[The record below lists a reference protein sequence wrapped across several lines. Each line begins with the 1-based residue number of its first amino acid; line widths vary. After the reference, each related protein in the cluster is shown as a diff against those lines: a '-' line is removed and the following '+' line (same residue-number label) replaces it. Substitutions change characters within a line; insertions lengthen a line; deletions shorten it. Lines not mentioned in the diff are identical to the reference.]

1 MFNSGGIT
9 LMAIEKITAVDKI
22 IIRSPYN
29 HIELRTATIVTED
42 NAVIAQNFKHEN
54 VAAGRLDTSGNW
66 VDTDMSGY
74 STEIQGVAAA
84 VWTDDVK
91 TKLKAFLAETNGINA

>member
-74 STEIQGVAAA
+74 STEIQGVANA
-84 VWTDDVK
+84 VWTNDVK
-91 TKLKAFLAETNGINA
+91 TKLKEFLVETNGING

>member
-1 MFNSGGIT
+1 
-9 LMAIEKITAVDKI
+9 MAIEKITAVDKI

-29 HIELRTATIVTED
+29 HIELRTAGRFD
-42 NAVIAQNFKHEN
+42 N
-54 VAAGRLDTSGNW
+54 SGNW
-66 VDTDMSGY
+66 MDTDMSGY

>member
-1 MFNSGGIT
+1 
-9 LMAIEKITAVDKI
+9 MAIEKITAVDKI

-29 HIELRTATIVTED
+29 HIELRKNTIITED
-42 NAVIAQNFKHEN
+42 NEVIAQNFKHETI
-54 VAAGRLDTSGNW
+54 AAGKLDHSNNW

>member
-1 MFNSGGIT
+1 
-9 LMAIEKITAVDKI
+9 MALSKASSIDKI

-29 HIELRTATIVTED
+29 NIELRTATVIVED
-42 NAVIAQNFKHEN
+42 DTPISLNYSHETVELGKLN
-54 VAAGRLDTSGNW
+54 SSNEL

-84 VWTDDVK
+84 VWTNDVK
-91 TKLKAFLAETNGINA
+91 TKFKEYLIAKNS

>member
-1 MFNSGGIT
+1 
-9 LMAIEKITAVDKI
+9 MALSKASSIDKI

-29 HIELRTATIVTED
+29 NIELRTATVIVED
-42 NAVIAQNFKHEN
+42 DTPISLNYSHETVELGKLN
-54 VAAGRLDTSGNW
+54 SSNEL

-84 VWTDDVK
+84 VWTNDVK
-91 TKLKAFLAETNGINA
+91 TKFKEYLIAKNG

>member
-1 MFNSGGIT
+1 
-9 LMAIEKITAVDKI
+9 MALSKASSIDKI

-29 HIELRTATIVTED
+29 SIELRTATVIVED
-42 NAVIAQNFKHEN
+42 DTPISLNYSHETVELGKLN
-54 VAAGRLDTSGNW
+54 SSNEL

-84 VWTDDVK
+84 VWTNDVK
-91 TKLKAFLAETNGINA
+91 TKFKEYLIAKNS